1 MILFID
7 SNTTPPA
14 IRGGAFSISNL
25 YSCMTADRAGSG
37 TFFFFNLAELVIHLY
52 PQDRVRQ
59 QDFRS

>member
-25 YSCMTADRAGSG
+25 YSCRPTDRAGSG
-37 TFFFFNLAELVIHLY
+37 TFIFVNLRKLMIHLY
-52 PQDRVRQ
+52 PQGKAR
-59 QDFRS
+59 